1 MQRLFFYGLVLF
13 LSCTCKPK
21 NQEVAAAPDS
31 AFEIDRSEW
40 PEKIGFDAKVT
51 SAIIN
56 WKEFSALEGSFDG
69 LYKVDNTEDL
79 TLVIEDLEVKQKALV
94 KSEFPEVFDLP
105 QIKGRLTLFNTF
117 LLKVKG
123 DLYYRLDMHKSV
135 LEMINAYNALR
146 KQFNITVNNT
156 LDTKLI
162 FEE

>member
-1 MQRLFFYGLVLF
+1 MQRLFFYGLLLF
-13 LSCTCKPK
+13 LTCSCKPK
-21 NQEVAAAPDS
+21 NHEVAAAADS

-40 PEKIGFDAKVT
+40 PEKIGFDAKVK

-56 WKEFSALEGSFDG
+56 WKEFSALEGSFDA

-79 TLVIEDLEVKQKALV
+79 ALVLEDLEVKQKAMG

-117 LLKVKG
+117 LLKAKG
-123 DLYYRLDMHKSV
+123 DLYYRLDVQKSV

-146 KQFNITVNNT
+146 NQFNITVNNT

-162 FEE
+162 LQD